1 MGDRPRTG
9 SDSAV
14 RRPLRICAEAN
25 AELNAAWNW
34 YENQREGLG
43 DDLLGCVDA
52 AFAAVARAPELYV
65 RVDGP
70 IRRALVRRFPYI
82 VLFREY
88 PEYIA
93 ILAVF
98 HTSRNPDE
106 ARGRG

>member
-1 MGDRPRTG
+1 MGDRSRPG
-9 SDSAV
+9 SDPAV
-14 RRPLRICAEAN
+14 TLPLRIRVEAS

-52 AFAAVARAPELYV
+52 AFAAAARAPEAYG

-70 IRRALVRRFPYI
+70 VRRALVRRFPYI

-88 PEYIA
+88 PEYVA

-98 HTSRNPDE
+98 HTSRDPAE
-106 ARGRG
+106 ARGRD